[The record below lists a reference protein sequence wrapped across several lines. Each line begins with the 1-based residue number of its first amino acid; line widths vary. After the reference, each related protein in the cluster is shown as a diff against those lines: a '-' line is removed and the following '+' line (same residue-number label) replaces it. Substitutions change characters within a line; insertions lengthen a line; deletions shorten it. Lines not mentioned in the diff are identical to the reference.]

1 MAHNTSRTMQHRT
14 IKRRTLVLDSS
25 TLPEAMHPVLKRI
38 YAMRGITA
46 PDQLDV
52 SLSRLHPV
60 HLLSGI
66 EQALRLLK
74 DAIEHRLKVL
84 IVGDF
89 DADGATSTAL
99 ALRALRAMGATDV
112 DYLVPNRFE
121 YGYGLTPEIVAA
133 SLKLEPDI
141 IMTVDNGVA
150 SVQGV
155 EAARLQGIKVIV
167 TDHHL
172 PGKQLPDADA
182 IVNPNLEN
190 DPFPSKALAGVG
202 VTFYLMAALRMRLR
216 EEGWFEMRHIA
227 EPNMA
232 QFLDLVA
239 LGTVADV
246 ASFDHNNRILIEQ
259 GLRRIRAGRC
269 NPGIRM
275 LLQVAGRDFRRVVA
289 SDLAFVAAPRLNA
302 AGRLEDMSLGIECLL
317 TDSDKSA
324 LALAERLTALN
335 QKRRDIEAQMQSDAL
350 ELIMLGAQTAESGT
364 LPSGLS
370 LYDESWHQGVV
381 GIVAS
386 RVKDRFHRPVVAFA
400 DAGGGVIR
408 GSARSV
414 PGIHIKDVLD
424 DIATQHPGLLC
435 KFGGHAMAAGLSLE
449 VEKYSLF
456 SEAFNGAVAR
466 VLTSEHVSGIV
477 YSDGELQ
484 PDELSLDLAIL
495 LRHAG
500 PWGQGFPEP
509 QFDGVFEIVKHR
521 IVGEK
526 HLKLTLKVMGA
537 AETVDAMLFNI
548 DMFEWHETIQLV
560 QLVYRLEVNNYQ
572 GRLSP
577 QLIVTH
583 MQPAPAS
590 D

>member
-1 MAHNTSRTMQHRT
+1 MIPPPT
-14 IKRRTLVLDSS
+14 IKRRPVVLDS
-25 TLPEAMHPVLKRI
+25 TNLPEGMHPVLRRI
-38 YAMRGITA
+38 YAMRGIKG

-74 DAIEHRLKVL
+74 EAIEYRRKVL

-99 ALRALRAMGATDV
+99 ALRALRAMGATEV

-121 YGYGLTPEIVAA
+121 YGYGLTPEIVAT

-141 IMTVDNGVA
+141 IMTVDNGIA

-155 EAARLQGIKVIV
+155 AAARLQGIKVII

-172 PGKQLPDADA
+172 PGKQLPDANA

-216 EEGWFEMRHIA
+216 EESWFERRHLS

-246 ASFDHNNRILIEQ
+246 TPLDHNNRILIEQ
-259 GLRRIRAGRC
+259 GLRRIRAGQC

-289 SDLAFVAAPRLNA
+289 SDLAYAAAPRLNA

-317 TDSDKSA
+317 TESDAYA
-324 LALAERLTALN
+324 LTLAERLTALN
-335 QKRRDIEAQMQSDAL
+335 RKRRDIEAQMQSDAL
-350 ELIMLGAQTAESGT
+350 ELIMLEAQTAQGSS
-364 LPSGLS
+364 LPSGLC
-370 LYDESWHQGVV
+370 LYDKSWHQGVI

-386 RVKDRFHRPVVAFA
+386 RLKDRFHRPVVAFA
-400 DAGGGVIR
+400 DAGAGVIR

-414 PGIHIKDVLD
+414 PGVHIRDLLD
-424 DIATQHPGLLC
+424 DIAIQHPGLLC

-449 VEKYSLF
+449 LEKFSLF
-456 SEAFNGAVAR
+456 REAFDCAIAR
-466 VLTSEHVSGIV
+466 VFPSEHVSGIV
-477 YSDGELQ
+477 YTDGELT
-484 PDELSLDLAIL
+484 PDELSLDLALL

-509 QFDGVFEIVKHR
+509 QFDGVFEIIKR
-521 IVGEK
+521 RLVGEK
-526 HLKLTLKVMGA
+526 HLKLILKAMDTA
-537 AETVDAMLFNI
+537 DTIEAMLFNI
-548 DMFEWHETIQLV
+548 DMFGWHEAIRTV
-560 QLVYRLEVNNYQ
+560 QLVYRLDVNNYQ

-583 MQPAPAS
+583 LQPAS
-590 D
+590 DLD

>member
-1 MAHNTSRTMQHRT
+1 MIPLRT
-14 IKRRTLVLDSS
+14 IKRRPLGLNSS
-25 TLPEAMHPVLKRI
+25 NLPEGMHPVLRRI
-38 YAMRGITA
+38 YAVRGITE

-74 DAIEHRLKVL
+74 EAIEYRRKVL

-99 ALRALRAMGATDV
+99 ALRALRAVGATEV

-121 YGYGLTPEIVAA
+121 YGYGLTPEIVAT

-141 IMTVDNGVA
+141 IMTVDNGIA

-155 EAARLQGIKVIV
+155 AAARLQGIKVIV

-190 DPFPSKALAGVG
+190 DPFPSKTLAGVG
-202 VTFYLMAALRMRLR
+202 VTFYLMMALRMRLR
-216 EEGWFEMRHIA
+216 EENWFERHHLSQ
-227 EPNMA
+227 PNMA

-246 ASFDHNNRILIEQ
+246 TPLDHNNRILIEQ

-275 LLQVAGRDFRRVVA
+275 LLQVAGRDFRRIVA
-289 SDLAFVAAPRLNA
+289 SDLAYAAAPRLNA

-317 TDSDKSA
+317 TESDAYA
-324 LALAERLTALN
+324 LTLAERLAALN
-335 QKRRDIEAQMQSDAL
+335 QKRRDIEAQMQSEAL
-350 ELIMLGAQTAESGT
+350 ELIMLEAQTAQGSG
-364 LPSGLS
+364 LPSGLC
-370 LYDESWHQGVV
+370 LYDKSWHQGVI

-386 RVKDRFHRPVVAFA
+386 RLKDRFHRPVVAFA
-400 DAGGGVIR
+400 DAGEGVIR

-414 PGIHIKDVLD
+414 PSVHIRDLLD
-424 DIATQHPGLLC
+424 DIANQHPGLLC

-449 VEKYSLF
+449 VEKFSLF
-456 SEAFNGAVAR
+456 REVFDCAMAR
-466 VLTSEHVSGIV
+466 VFPSEHVSSIV
-477 YSDGELQ
+477 YSDGELA
-484 PDELSLDLAIL
+484 PDELSLDLALL

-509 QFDGVFEIVKHR
+509 QFDGVFEILKR
-521 IVGEK
+521 RLVGEK
-526 HLKLTLKVMGA
+526 HLKLILKAMGTA
-537 AETVDAMLFNI
+537 DTIEAMLFNI
-548 DMFEWHETIQLV
+548 DMFEWHEAIRTV
-560 QLVYRLEVNNYQ
+560 QLVYRLDVNNYQ

-583 MQPAPAS
+583 LQPAPLL